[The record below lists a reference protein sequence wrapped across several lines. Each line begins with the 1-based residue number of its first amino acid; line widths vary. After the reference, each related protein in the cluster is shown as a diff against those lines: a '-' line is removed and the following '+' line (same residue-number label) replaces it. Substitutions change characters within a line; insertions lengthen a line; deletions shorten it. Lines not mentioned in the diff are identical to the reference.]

1 MLSLEFV
8 DSAGLGMIGVPGGP
22 PPPGG
27 PTYVPGDDEE
37 YGIELSMFSL
47 SPGLCSIRRYIG
59 DEFALFGFGHGL
71 PVPGPMFMPGPNEL
85 GGGRIP
91 LP

>member
-37 YGIELSMFSL
+37 YGIE
-47 SPGLCSIRRYIG
+47 
-59 DEFALFGFGHGL
+59 FALFGFGHGL